1 MKVPKHVDVCFS
13 ETVAMHIELRWQGN
27 HGMINITSC
36 ISPNVEA
43 AILFYVVTKTENH
56 FQKLFDDS
64 ISVNTAC

>member
-43 AILFYVVTKTENH
+43 AILFYVVILWSSKGN
-56 FQKLFDDS
+56 QLK
-64 ISVNTAC
+64 NNR